1 MSGNGE
7 LVQGLDIPIVTLV
20 PRTEHKVNAKY
31 RKRIEASLRA
41 VGLLEPLVVYPQGD
55 NYEIL
60 DGVLRYHILLDL
72 GVETVPCVLA
82 NLRESF
88 TSKRM
93 VNQLSAAQ
101 EMRMLRKSLE
111 ELDEQTIADAL
122 GMAGIAHRL
131 NQGLQKKLEST
142 VNEAFEAGKLNL
154 QCVKELTHVKPERQA
169 EILKLMESCK
179 DYSPTFAR
187 GLVLKTPT
195 AKRSKVNG
203 V

>member
-1 MSGNGE
+1 
-7 LVQGLDIPIVTLV
+7 
-20 PRTEHKVNAKY
+20 
-31 RKRIEASLRA
+31 
-41 VGLLEPLVVYPQGD
+41 
-55 NYEIL
+55 
-60 DGVLRYHILLDL
+60 
-72 GVETVPCVLA
+72 
-82 NLRESF
+82 
-88 TSKRM
+88 
-93 VNQLSAAQ
+93 
-101 EMRMLRKSLE
+101 MLRKSLE

-142 VNEAFEAGKLNL
+142 VNEAFEAGKPNL